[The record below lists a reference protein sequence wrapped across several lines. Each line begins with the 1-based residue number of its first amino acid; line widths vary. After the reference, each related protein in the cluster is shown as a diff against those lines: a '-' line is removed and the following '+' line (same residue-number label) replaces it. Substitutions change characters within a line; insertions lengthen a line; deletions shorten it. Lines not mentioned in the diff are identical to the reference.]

1 MLNRK
6 ENTQSKPET
15 DRHWKCFSLPF
26 LYKLLKKKINATCH
40 LTECKISDF
49 CGVMRFQLYETGI
62 LNEHRDH
69 NSLRLVVL
77 RHFPVFPVLESFK
90 GWRIST
96 TICLSQSNKMLMPG
110 EGDGCI
116 HHLCAD
122 FLFKFGQNSNGNL
135 TTGIKHSQTDQL
147 HFFLLPYR
155 SNLSSKTNLYGACF
169 FQGVFL
175 TPLECIVQPSV

>member
-26 LYKLLKKKINATCH
+26 LYKLLKKKIYATCH

-69 NSLRLVVL
+69 NSLRLVAL
-77 RHFPVFPVLESFK
+77 LIASFPCFPCS
-90 GWRIST
+90 
-96 TICLSQSNKMLMPG
+96 
-110 EGDGCI
+110 
-116 HHLCAD
+116 
-122 FLFKFGQNSNGNL
+122 
-135 TTGIKHSQTDQL
+135 
-147 HFFLLPYR
+147 
-155 SNLSSKTNLYGACF
+155 
-169 FQGVFL
+169 GV
-175 TPLECIVQPSV
+175 V

>member
-26 LYKLLKKKINATCH
+26 LYKLFKKNVKCH

-49 CGVMRFQLYETGI
+49 CGVMRLQLYETDI

-77 RHFPVFPVLESFK
+77 LIASFHGFPFS
-90 GWRIST
+90 
-96 TICLSQSNKMLMPG
+96 
-110 EGDGCI
+110 
-116 HHLCAD
+116 
-122 FLFKFGQNSNGNL
+122 
-135 TTGIKHSQTDQL
+135 
-147 HFFLLPYR
+147 
-155 SNLSSKTNLYGACF
+155 
-169 FQGVFL
+169 GV
-175 TPLECIVQPSV
+175 V